1 MLQGRR
7 GMSALTYFASLEL
20 RSEFEDM
27 VLLWCVASYL
37 PRIAE
42 AASVQASPQNVSCLV
57 GSAEAVPGVCSLK
70 PPRTQLPQ
78 DRRA

>member
-20 RSEFEDM
+20 RSDFEDM
-27 VLLWCVASYL
+27 GLLWCVASFL

-42 AASVQASPQNVSCLV
+42 PASVQASPRMCRV
-57 GSAEAVPGVCSLK
+57 
-70 PPRTQLPQ
+70 
-78 DRRA
+78 